1 MKFPQRIVF
10 VLVTSV
16 SWCALSAWSLGADE
30 STETVS
36 LDLTAA
42 LQQALRANPQLHA
55 KRQALGAAQ
64 GRVAQ
69 ADLLFQQNPRLSV
82 DVDYRHR
89 RFALPTGKSG
99 ADAEVRLLQEIEIAG
114 QRGHRQ
120 EAAAKNLAQAEWS
133 ISDAE
138 RLLRLEVTQV
148 FTALLAAQDPLAA
161 HRQLLTTQEELLQAG
176 RERFGR
182 GDIPVL
188 ELDTL
193 RLNRDRTRKTLL
205 TTEQEQLLLEQ
216 RLRALLGLDAERAVV
231 ASGRLPEMAAPA
243 TARTLTATRATLTDC
258 ALSTRPDMKAAQL
271 VLESREA
278 ELHLA
283 QARRMPNIFI
293 GPLYKFDNED
303 QVIGGSINIPLP
315 PFHRNLEEVATAL
328 ANRDVAH
335 TELQARRLAVA
346 QEVASAHAR
355 VEVAV
360 ARLASYEPTYID
372 NLAQSAAFAR
382 KAYETGELSIFEFS
396 VARDRVA
403 QAHVSYLEATL
414 AYVHAR
420 AELDARLAFGCLSET
435 SRETEGQ

>member
-1 MKFPQRIVF
+1 MKFPQRIVC

-16 SWCALSAWSLGADE
+16 SWCALSTWSLAADE
-30 STETVS
+30 KAETVS
-36 LDLTAA
+36 LDLAAA
-42 LQQALRANPQLHA
+42 LQQALTANPQLQA
-55 KRQALGAAQ
+55 RRQALGAAQ
-64 GRVAQ
+64 GRVTQ
-69 ADLLFQQNPRLSV
+69 AELLFQQNPRLSV
-82 DVDYRHR
+82 DADYRRR

-99 ADAEVRLLQEIEIAG
+99 ADTEVRLLQEIEIAG

-133 ISDAE
+133 VSDAE

-148 FTALLAAQDPLAA
+148 FTALLGAQDQLAA

-176 RERFGR
+176 RERFR
-182 GDIPVL
+182 REDIAVL

-193 RLNRDRTRKTLL
+193 RLDRDRTQKILL
-205 TTEQEQLLLEQ
+205 MAEQEQLLLEQ
-216 RLRALLGLDAERAVV
+216 RLRALLGLDAGRAVV
-231 ASGRLPEMAAPA
+231 ASGRLLEMAPSAI
-243 TARTLTATRATLTDC
+243 ARTLTATCETLTAC
-258 ALSTRPDMKAAQL
+258 ALSIRPDMKAAQL

-278 ELHLA
+278 ELRLV
-283 QARRMPNIFI
+283 QARRIPNIFI

-315 PFHRNLEEVATAL
+315 PFNRNPEEIATAL

-335 TELQARRLAVA
+335 TEIQARRLAIA
-346 QEVASAHAR
+346 QEVASAYAR
-355 VEVAV
+355 IEVAV

-372 NLAQSAAFAR
+372 NLAQSAALTR

-403 QAHVSYLEATL
+403 QAHVLYLEALL
-414 AYVHAR
+414 AYVQTR

-435 SRETEGQ
+435 SRETDRQ